1 MELSELLTV
10 ETEVLRTFCLSVNS
24 ESSELNERI
33 TEELVVDSFY
43 FPITKSI
50 FDTVTALS
58 KSGMNVDPNSL
69 QQALT
74 LRSVDVPD
82 DFFLEDLFRGE
93 APSVETLTE
102 WIDGLSSRNGNGDEL
117 ADAAPPGPPGK
128 DHYLEK
134 THPSVK
140 LSPAAAAAPAP
151 EPASVAEASAPLA
164 PAERAKSPEPA
175 EEPRLPREAAAAK
188 PARPAEEPATTKP
201 TTPSVSNRAAKP
213 SPAPS
218 SSPTKNPP
226 KKATQDVLAPE
237 SGEWLGYLA
246 ELTKKQGEHLKTGFA
261 GLDAEWGG
269 LGTGL
274 LLLAGDERYCLV
286 DFLKQLVD
294 QIAIRCRVPCLY
306 LSFERSKAELRLH
319 TLSRL
324 SEAPATHIRDGR
336 YDKTSAEWQSI
347 IRAGEQAVEWLQ
359 RIYTVEA
366 APGLAVTGI
375 RELRQGLIDSGA
387 GATCMIAIDNLQK
400 LASKSDLLQSV
411 AELKELAESLG
422 IVVIGV
428 ADNMELVHERSA
440 DMAVKFSETDGVSV
454 LEVHTAGNPT
464 PTELRF
470 DYRREIHRFDERL

>member
-10 ETEVLRTFCLSVNS
+10 ETAVLRTFCLSVNS
-24 ESSELNERI
+24 ESSELKTRI
-33 TEELVVDSFY
+33 TDDLVVDSFY

-50 FDTVTALS
+50 FDTIAALS

-93 APSVETLTE
+93 APSPETLTE
-102 WIDGLSSRNGNGDEL
+102 WIDGLTSRNGNGNGNESG
-117 ADAAPPGPPGK
+117 AAEPAGK
-128 DHYLEK
+128 EHYLEK

-140 LSPAAAAAPAP
+140 VKPGKTPPPPTPSAKTVEPPQATPMESPDPDEPDDVAELQEESEPVQKKPVPAP
-151 EPASVAEASAPLA
+151 KAVSAASVPDSPVKPPTTATPTQPAQQEAD
-164 PAERAKSPEPA
+164 
-175 EEPRLPREAAAAK
+175 
-188 PARPAEEPATTKP
+188 PAT
-201 TTPSVSNRAAKP
+201 N
-213 SPAPS
+213 
-218 SSPTKNPP
+218 
-226 KKATQDVLAPE
+226 DVLVPE

-246 ELTKKQGEHLKTGFA
+246 DLTKKQGEHLKTGFA

-269 LGTGL
+269 LGSGL
-274 LLLAGDERYCLV
+274 LLLAGEERYCLV

-336 YDKTSAEWQSI
+336 YDKDSAEWRSI

-366 APGLAVTGI
+366 EAGLAVTGI
-375 RELRQGLIDSGA
+375 RELRKGLIDSGA
-387 GATCMIAIDNLQK
+387 GASCMIAIDNLQK

-440 DMAVKFSETDGVSV
+440 DMAVKFTETDGVYA
-454 LEVHTAGNPT
+454 LEVHTAGNAK

>member
-10 ETEVLRTFCLSVNS
+10 ETAVLRTLCLSVNS
-24 ESSELNERI
+24 DSSELKARI
-33 TEELVVDSFY
+33 TDSLVVDDFY

-50 FDTVTALS
+50 FVTVTALS
-58 KSGMNVDPNSL
+58 NSGMNVDPNSL

-93 APSVETLTE
+93 APSPETLTE
-102 WIDGLSSRNGNGDEL
+102 WIQGLSAKNGNSNGDEP
-117 ADAAPPGPPGK
+117 AAPEPAGQE
-128 DHYLEK
+128 HYLEK

-140 LSPAAAAAPAP
+140 TPVAKAPTTAPPAP
-151 EPASVAEASAPLA
+151 VPTT
-164 PAERAKSPEPA
+164 
-175 EEPRLPREAAAAK
+175 
-188 PARPAEEPATTKP
+188 ATP
-201 TTPSVSNRAAKP
+201 TTPAAEADVAAPVKTAEAPAATDEVDKVQPPERAESAPVAPAKP
-213 SPAPS
+213 KAPTQSKAPAKK
-218 SSPTKNPP
+218 TKTPEPREPAARN
-226 KKATQDVLAPE
+226 DVLAPE

-246 ELTKKQGEHLKTGFA
+246 ELTKKQGEHLKTGFT

-274 LLLAGDERYCLV
+274 LLLAGEERYRLV

-294 QIAIRCRVPCLY
+294 QIATRCRVPCLY

-324 SEAPATHIRDGR
+324 SDAPATHIRDGR
-336 YDKTSAEWQSI
+336 YDKDSAEWQSI

-366 APGLAVTGI
+366 KPGLAVTGI
-375 RELRQGLIDSGA
+375 RELRQGLMDSGA

-422 IVVIGV
+422 ILVIGV

-440 DMAVKFSETDGVSV
+440 DMAVKFTEEDGVSL
-454 LEVHTAGNPT
+454 LEVHTAGASEPT
-464 PTELRF
+464 VLRF
-470 DYRREIHRFDERL
+470 DYQRDTHRFEERL